1 MAHGDSRTLSVGA
14 LVETADGETLGWVAE
29 TRGDYLCVDPGEGDA
44 YWLVVRDMG
53 SMSPDRIQV
62 EFSQEELDRHVV
74 PVPPDHPDPVDDL
87 RSRVLPG
94 EERQRVA
101 MLQDLAEQ
109 RRELAEDGVEL
120 PDEGRTIGE
129 PIEDELARKQGRD
142 RR

>member
-1 MAHGDSRTLSVGA
+1 
-14 LVETADGETLGWVAE
+14 
-29 TRGDYLCVDPGEGDA
+29 
-44 YWLVVRDMG
+44 
-53 SMSPDRIQV
+53 MSPDRIQV